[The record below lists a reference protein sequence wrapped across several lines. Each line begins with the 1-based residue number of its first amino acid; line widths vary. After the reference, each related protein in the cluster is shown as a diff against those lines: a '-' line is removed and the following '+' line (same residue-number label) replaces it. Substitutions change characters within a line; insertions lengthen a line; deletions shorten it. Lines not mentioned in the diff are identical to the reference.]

1 MLTFIHLW
9 HGKAYKIGNV
19 CLICFF
25 QGRQELNCSFAELRS
40 ASESAAQL
48 VHTMCYIKNKILL
61 GEYHHLKLRGVGPPA
76 RGDYDV
82 YLVRCKFLSSFHRCK
97 LDIKKLA
104 SMTSVSRSSWYHCN
118 YKGILVVS
126 KNQNLKEFSYLNK
139 GLFFFHIED
148 LVTLVFMKLYS
159 LYSSWWVDRKLN

>member
-1 MLTFIHLW
+1 MFVW
-9 HGKAYKIGNV
+9 FVFFRAAKN
-19 CLICFF
+19 LIAVS
-25 QGRQELNCSFAELRS
+25 LNCEAPRS
-40 ASESAAQL
+40 RQPNWSTRCVTSKIKFSL
-48 VHTMCYIKNKILL
+48 VNTITSNC
-61 GEYHHLKLRGVGPPA
+61 VGWVPLHGGTK
-76 RGDYDV
+76 GDYDV